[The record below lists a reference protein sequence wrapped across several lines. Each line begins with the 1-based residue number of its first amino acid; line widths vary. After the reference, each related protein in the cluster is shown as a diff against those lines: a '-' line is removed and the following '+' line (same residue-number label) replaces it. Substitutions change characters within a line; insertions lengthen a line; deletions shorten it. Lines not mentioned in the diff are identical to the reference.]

1 MAAFAIIIIRLIAYN
16 AVNPFQSIIK
26 ATILVLLIKMA
37 ASPQSPI
44 TAYIAVAFQGII
56 GAILFEKVKNQN
68 LASYLTA
75 VICLMETALQK
86 LLVLLILFGTS
97 FINASDALITDI
109 FRKINMEV
117 NSFSIW
123 ILWLYLSIYFFWA
136 IYIGYICTIL
146 PSEMQ
151 KRQLKFMQL
160 SYLES
165 DFSLDKK
172 KKSVW
177 LNAVV
182 IAVGLALMLVLA
194 ITFKSDI
201 LMIAFYRTLII
212 ILLWWVLS
220 PLLKKAV
227 FYFLDKKRKNYSS
240 DFSSIFSMLPK
251 MKSKIRPAYNM
262 AKADVRGIAVYKEF
276 VFNMIA
282 LSLYHDGPK
291 K

>member
-1 MAAFAIIIIRLIAYN
+1 M
-16 AVNPFQSIIK
+16 
-26 ATILVLLIKMA
+26 LLLKMA

-44 TAYIAVAFQGII
+44 TAYIAAAFQGII

-75 VICLMETALQK
+75 IICLMETALQK

-97 FINASDALITDI
+97 FINASDAFITDI

-123 ILWLYLSIYFFWA
+123 ILWLYLSVYFFWA

-182 IAVGLALMLVLA
+182 IAVGLALILVLA

-220 PLLKKAV
+220 PLLKKAI
-227 FYFLDKKRKNYSS
+227 FYFLDQKRKNYSS

-262 AKADVRGIAVYKEF
+262 AKADVKGIAIYKEF